1 MIKYKTVQSSK
12 TTDLIY
18 ANGVLIGTI
27 ENTWKGYESY
37 SVTFGYI
44 GVSSSQPKAL
54 TSLKN
59 FLYNRIKTA
68 A

>member
-18 ANGVLIGTI
+18 ADGVLIGTI
-27 ENTWKGYESY
+27 ENTWKGYEAY

-44 GVSSSQPKAL
+44 GIYSTQPKAL
-54 TSLKN
+54 TSLQN
-59 FLYNRIKTA
+59 FLYNRLKTA